1 MTCRCGPTVV
11 GDVGDLE
18 APRAVGLVGLEA
30 DPEPAGAGGE
40 GDGPLVRLARLVGGD
55 GRGRPCGGGGEY
67 NVVRLDELLTA
78 RQARRLVSLL
88 AVVHF

>member
-55 GRGRPCGGGGEY
+55 GRGQRWTDRE
-67 NVVRLDELLTA
+67 THA
-78 RQARRLVSLL
+78 SLVPTQS
-88 AVVHF
+88 